1 MIAPDSQRLFGSFDE
16 QLKDL
21 KLDSDDTESN
31 SINSTF
37 APMESSQP
45 STNNG
50 AIGAGINAVPG
61 STFRSNTPLL
71 GNRHALSR
79 TSSLMDSIGIQRA
92 ASPFAPAKE
101 PFIPQNPGVVGTS
114 FWHSDHPES
123 RVGTP
128 VQQIPLLQRNESTS
142 SFGYAANLGM
152 NLSTH
157 SLAVDITP
165 LGTPTIAQSH
175 AILFPSSDIPPAL
188 DVNGIPQ
195 FPTPI
200 SIESSWKYIDT
211 QGQIHGPFT
220 TQMMS
225 QWYIGGYFASTLQV
239 SRLGSTPE
247 TLGIND
253 VFITLGELMIKLQK
267 YDTDPFST
275 FDKVHAQPP
284 ITDPSNTNL
293 PAYSNEAIATT
304 ADTMETTDNDIF
316 KPLTHKNIWDMD
328 SGTTVQEGDIEL
340 GSTVSTGQ
348 TKGKPKSEVKPK
360 NIIEARKSE
369 KAESMA
375 KVLLEE
381 QERQNQEIKRK
392 EEIRLLKKQKQKE
405 EQELLKRQ
413 KEEKEMLKK
422 RKERETLEAEKQKQI
437 ENTIKNTQVQT
448 VPLKTPKDLPSL
460 NDLNF
465 KPTPWASKVKTNTPV
480 NNITK
485 NVLGNTEN
493 KKEAPLN
500 LQLKIT
506 KEEKEKQELKSVLN
520 WANKSSTVPNS
531 TIDIKSQFQKTSKN
545 AKETPSPKDFEDP
558 NFIEEQKKIWERVQN
573 SSKQPKTTTS
583 ATTTTTSWTTVTSKT
598 KNPAGTAVPLVSKSN
613 TGLNPSTTITSSTV
627 ATSTTTT
634 FASMNSISPRQEF
647 IKWCKSQMRLNSG
660 ITSNNVLELLL
671 SLPTGP
677 ESKELIEETIY
688 ANSDVMDGRRFA
700 TEFIRRRAECER
712 QGSDPLSWNEALA
725 LSGND
730 DDDWEFQ
737 VVSKKKGRK
746 H

>member
-31 SINSTF
+31 SINSAF
-37 APMESSQP
+37 APMDSSQP

-71 GNRHALSR
+71 GNRHPLSR

-92 ASPFAPAKE
+92 ASPFVPAKE
-101 PFIPQNPGVVGTS
+101 PFIPQNAGVVGSS
-114 FWHSDHPES
+114 FWHNDHPES

-128 VQQIPLLQRNESTS
+128 VQQLPLLQRNESTS
-142 SFGYAANLGM
+142 SFGYAANLGV

-175 AILFPSSDIPPAL
+175 VNLFPSSDIPPAL
-188 DVNGIPQ
+188 DMNGMSQ

-211 QGQIHGPFT
+211 QGQVHGPFT
-220 TQMMS
+220 TQLMS

-284 ITDPSNTNL
+284 NTDPSNSTL

-304 ADTMETTDNDIF
+304 ADTMQTTGNDIF

-328 SGTTVQEGDIEL
+328 GSTTVNEGDIAL
-340 GSTVSTGQ
+340 GSTVSTSQ
-348 TKGKPKSEVKPK
+348 TKGKTKPEDKPK
-360 NIIEARKSE
+360 NIVEARKRE

-381 QERQNQEIKRK
+381 QERQNQETKRK
-392 EEIRLLKKQKQKE
+392 EEVRSLKKQKQKE
-405 EQELLKRQ
+405 EQELLKGQR
-413 KEEKEMLKK
+413 EEKESLKK
-422 RKERETLEAEKQKQI
+422 QKERETLEAEKQKRI
-437 ENTIKNTQVQT
+437 ENTIKDTQSQT
-448 VPLKTPKDLPSL
+448 APSKTSKDLPSL

-480 NNITK
+480 NIITK
-485 NVLGNTEN
+485 NALNNAEN
-493 KKEAPLN
+493 KKEDCLN
-500 LQLKIT
+500 LQQKVTT

-520 WANKSSTVPNS
+520 WANKSSTVPNQ
-531 TIDIKSQFQKTSKN
+531 TIDIKSQFQKNSKN
-545 AKETPSPKDFEDP
+545 AKEAPSPKDFEDP
-558 NFIEEQKKIWERVQN
+558 NFIEEQKKIWERVQT
-573 SSKQPKTTTS
+573 SSKQQKVTTS

-598 KNPAGTAVPLVSKSN
+598 KTPVGTAVPLVSKSN
-613 TGLNPSTTITSSTV
+613 TGSNPSTTITSSIV
-627 ATSTTTT
+627 ATSTKTT

-677 ESKELIEETIY
+677 ESKELIQETIY
-688 ANSDVMDGRRFA
+688 AN
-700 TEFIRRRAECER
+700 
-712 QGSDPLSWNEALA
+712 
-725 LSGND
+725 
-730 DDDWEFQ
+730 
-737 VVSKKKGRK
+737 K
-746 H
+746 